1 MTDEGKNQLFVLG
14 KYFRNRYLGNLLGN
28 GEYSPEKVFVFS
40 TDTPRTMMSAAANLA
55 GLFSPNN
62 NQQWNNDLLRQPIP
76 IHVPFPLKDDY
87 YVAATEVPCERFTYL
102 RKQLVDK
109 LTEKNKELFKYLEK
123 NLNKTI
129 EILDAFMIYDTLYI
143 ESLNNM
149 T

>member
-1 MTDEGKNQLFVLG
+1 
-14 KYFRNRYLGNLLGN
+14 
-28 GEYSPEKVFVFS
+28 
-40 TDTPRTMMSAAANLA
+40 MMSAAANLA
-55 GLFSPNN
+55 GLFSSNSS
-62 NQQWNNDLLRQPIP
+62 QQWNNDLLRQPIP

-87 YVAATEVPCERFTYL
+87 YVAATKVACERFTYL

-109 LTEKNKELFKYLEK
+109 LTEDKKELFKYLEK

-129 EILDAFMIYDTLYI
+129 EMLDAFMIFDTLFI